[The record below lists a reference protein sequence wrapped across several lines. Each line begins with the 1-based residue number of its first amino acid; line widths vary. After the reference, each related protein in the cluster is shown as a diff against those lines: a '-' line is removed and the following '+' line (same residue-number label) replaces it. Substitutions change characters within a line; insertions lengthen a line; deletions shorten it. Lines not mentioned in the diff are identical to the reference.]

1 MGLSDII
8 LKKDHPSQVWI
19 NLVQWFQSR
28 FKCGRL
34 GCTTSDGKSS
44 NGFGQVSDTYGSSAH
59 ELIDAMCLLYSKLCT
74 IGENTTII
82 YLTRHNNN
90 IKMQARCTEIN
101 V

>member
-1 MGLSDII
+1 M
-8 LKKDHPSQVWI
+8 
-19 NLVQWFQSR
+19 VQWFQSR

-44 NGFGQVSDTYGSSAH
+44 NGFGQVSDKYGSSAH